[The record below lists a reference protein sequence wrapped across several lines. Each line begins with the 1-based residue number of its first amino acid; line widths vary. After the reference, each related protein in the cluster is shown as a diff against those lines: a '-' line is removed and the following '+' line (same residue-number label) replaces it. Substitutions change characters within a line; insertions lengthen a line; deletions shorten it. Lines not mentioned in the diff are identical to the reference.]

1 MTITD
6 MAKQLPS
13 VEKAHFTMVTL
24 KVSLFQVN
32 PFHMVVQRMLI
43 SIGDTALG
51 TNDSVQPFT
60 WISVDVLVV
69 VYLLLVIGGE
79 VTAFKGTSKPFFNR
93 QV

>member
-1 MTITD
+1 
-6 MAKQLPS
+6 
-13 VEKAHFTMVTL
+13 MVTL

-32 PFHMVVQRMLI
+32 PFHMVVQGMLI

-79 VTAFKGTSKPFFNR
+79 VTTFKGTSKLLCNL